1 MRKGILYSLFN
12 MSMAC
17 SMSYM
22 VQRESAD
29 SEVPY
34 IRSFGAVSYSL
45 SLLDMRTWSA
55 LLHWLMKRFLMIVY
69 SQPPRLVESV
79 NFSKLQRA
87 FKKTD
92 CVKSEASSSFLVK

>member
-1 MRKGILYSLFN
+1 MFDVLHGATGVGRLGGSVHKI
-12 MSMAC
+12 
-17 SMSYM
+17 
-22 VQRESAD
+22 VR
-29 SEVPY
+29 
-34 IRSFGAVSYSL
+34 AVSYSL